1 MVEHLKNPNISF
13 LSAFWNL
20 YCDVLTF
27 VVFLVSRI
35 EAQSQTYNLHL
46 TLDVN
51 TEIYPLKVN
60 DRFSLA
66 IATTLRKDGV
76 ADEGCFDQSGFDSL
90 ADDFEYVMFGKVF
103 KHHVKPGDPEM

>member
-1 MVEHLKNPNISF
+1 MFLLIRF
-13 LSAFWNL
+13 LSP
-20 YCDVLTF
+20 
-27 VVFLVSRI
+27 VSRI

-66 IATTLRKDGV
+66 IASTLRKDGI
-76 ADEGCFDQSGFDSL
+76 ADEGCFDQSGFESH
-90 ADDFEYVMFGKVF
+90 ADDFEYVMYGKVF

>member
-1 MVEHLKNPNISF
+1 M
-13 LSAFWNL
+13 
-20 YCDVLTF
+20 
-27 VVFLVSRI
+27 

-66 IATTLRKDGV
+66 IASTLRKDGSP
-76 ADEGCFDQSGFDSL
+76 DEGCFDQSGYDSH
-90 ADDFEYVMFGKVF
+90 ADDYEYVMFGKVF
-103 KHHVKPGDPEM
+103 KHHFKPGDTDM